1 MKVQHV
7 QTSVITNGTGDEHTA
22 KIKGS
27 AKAFQILSGSLY
39 SDKIL
44 AVVRELS
51 CNAYDA
57 HVANGNPDTPFE
69 IKLPTNWDATFYVKD
84 YGTGLSDDQVKNL
97 YMTYF
102 DSTKQDSDDFVG
114 QLGLG
119 SKSPFSYGATFN
131 VESRYNGIKS
141 VYTCYKNTDG
151 VPSVREM
158 GSAATD
164 EPNGVTISMGVKA
177 SDIAAF
183 QRAAKFA
190 LMYFAVQPKYVG
202 VSNFTAHP
210 VKYTAQGNGWK
221 MRSGDS
227 VYEGIR
233 VVQGGVSYPVN
244 VETMYE
250 LLNDSES
257 DHRVTHFM
265 CYTAADLNL
274 DILVNVGDVEIA
286 PSREA
291 LTYDVRTSE
300 NLVKHM
306 LDVEEEMRKSIVDEL
321 NAEPTFWKAF
331 VLYNKMTS
339 SSYGQRDTEPVR
351 ALVRSWANNGHKFEY
366 KGRDLTTSPRMLAVG
381 KAFSSINLSV
391 YKGSHRR
398 TKLMATEFNLDMSIT
413 GTETRPLGFTP
424 NPDHVVVID
433 DLNDNKSMRA
443 RLNDYLWSYQ
453 RTPAHRQALVI
464 SKGINAKAV
473 DTKELAALLEFFGNP
488 ETVLLSSFAVP
499 AKAPSTY
506 KYKAKAM
513 DELMTWNRYSSSK
526 HTFKDSVGPLCWKT
540 EKVDLTEGGL
550 YISVERNTIIDNR
563 FRHDKFDSILLA
575 ARELGI
581 IDATAS
587 IHGLSDK
594 KLAQVSS
601 KGEWVNV
608 MDLVVEYATKNSA
621 GWQADIQ
628 HRTLH
633 DWLRNRNR
641 VHSISTNWS
650 TEYDVAITN
659 NQPFVDFFETINA
672 ILGTQPT
679 DHVYN
684 LIESLRIPISID
696 HDAINVARTALN
708 DTWAKLLQDNPMLEY
723 ISLSMASNSVHG
735 RQLISRA
742 ITK

>member
-1 MKVQHV
+1 MKVQHI
-7 QTSVITNGTGDEHTA
+7 QTSVSAMGTGDEHTA

-84 YGTGLSDDQVKNL
+84 FGTGLSDDQVKNL

-102 DSTKQDSDDFVG
+102 DSSKQDSDDFVG

-131 VESRYNGIKS
+131 VESRFNGIKS

-151 VPSVREM
+151 VPSVRSM

-164 EPNGVTISMGVKA
+164 EPNGVTISLGVKS

-183 QRAAKFA
+183 QRATKFA
-190 LMYFAVQPKYVG
+190 LMYFNVQPNYVG
-202 VSNFTAHP
+202 MSDFTAHP

-227 VYEGIR
+227 VYDGVR

-244 VETMYE
+244 IETVHE

-257 DHRVTHFM
+257 AHRVTNFM
-265 CYTAADLNL
+265 RHTVSHLNL
-274 DILVNVGDVEIA
+274 DILVNIGDVEIA

-291 LTYDVRTSE
+291 LTYDVRTAE
-300 NLVKHM
+300 NLVQHM
-306 LDVEEEMRKSIVDEL
+306 TDVEYEMRKSIVEEL
-321 NAEPTFWKAF
+321 NAAPTFWHAF
-331 VLYNKMTS
+331 VLYNKMTTAYS
-339 SSYGQRDTEPVR
+339 NRDSEPVR
-351 ALVRSWANNGHKFEY
+351 ALVRSWANSGFKFEY
-366 KGRDLTTSPRMLAVG
+366 KGRDLTTSPRMLAIG
-381 KAFSSINLSV
+381 KAFTTLSINV
-391 YKGSHRR
+391 FKGSHRR
-398 TKLMATEFNLDMSIT
+398 TKLMATEFSFDTSLPGAD
-413 GTETRPLGFTP
+413 TRPLGFTP
-424 NPDHVVVID
+424 NSEHVVVID
-433 DLNDNKSMRA
+433 DLNDDRSMRA
-443 RLNDYLWSYQ
+443 RLNDYLWAYQ
-453 RTPAHRQALVI
+453 RHPAHKQAYVI

-473 DTKELAALLEFFGNP
+473 DKKELAALLEFFGNP

-506 KYKAKAM
+506 KYKAKAT
-513 DELMTWNRYSSSK
+513 DELMVWKQYRSSE
-526 HTFKDSVGPLCWKT
+526 HTRKDSVGPLCWTT

-550 YISVERNTIIDNR
+550 YISVERNTIVDNR
-563 FRHDKFDSILLA
+563 FRHDRFDSILLA

-587 IHGLSDK
+587 VYGLSDK

-608 MDLVVEYATKNSA
+608 MDLITTYATKNGS
-621 GWQADIQ
+621 GWNDMLA
-628 HRTLH
+628 HRALY
-633 DWLRNRNR
+633 DWARGRSS
-641 VHSISTNWS
+641 VYSISANWS
-650 TEYDVAITN
+650 TEYDIAVTN
-659 NQPFVDFFETINA
+659 NQSFVDFFTNINTI
-672 ILGTQPT
+672 LSTPPT
-679 DHVYN
+679 DHVAN
-684 LIESLRIPISID
+684 LIQGLRIVIAVDSA
-696 HDAINVARTALN
+696 AIEVKRTALA
-708 DTWAKLLQDNPMLEY
+708 DAWAKILLDNPMLEY
-723 ISLSMASNSVHG
+723 VSLSVASNTEHG